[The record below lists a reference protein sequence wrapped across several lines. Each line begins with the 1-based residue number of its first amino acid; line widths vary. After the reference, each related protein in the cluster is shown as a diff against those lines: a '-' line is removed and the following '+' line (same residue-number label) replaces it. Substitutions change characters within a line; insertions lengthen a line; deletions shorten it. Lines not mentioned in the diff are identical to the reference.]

1 MIYAAIGGIVPIW
14 LLSLLFGW
22 LLLKNAEA
30 KKKII
35 VSVSIAF
42 AVAIIISGFGNAN
55 GGPFNPMIVEYVISA
70 VIVICIRLG
79 IESFKTKASD
89 SQG

>member
-1 MIYAAIGGIVPIW
+1 MIYTIIGGIGPVW

-22 LLLKNAEA
+22 LLLKNTEA
-30 KKKII
+30 KKKIYI
-35 VSVSIAF
+35 SVAIAF

-55 GGPFNPMIVEYVISA
+55 GGPFNPMIVEYLISA

-79 IESFKTKASD
+79 IASFKTKAPD

>member
-1 MIYAAIGGIVPIW
+1 MFYAVIGGVIPVW

-22 LLLKNAEA
+22 LLLKKAEL
-30 KKKII
+30 KTKIY
-35 VSVSIAF
+35 VSVLIAF
-42 AVAIIISGFGNAN
+42 VVAVIISGFGNAN
-55 GGPFNPMIVEYVISA
+55 GGQFNPMFVEYVISA

-79 IESFKTKASD
+79 IESFKTRASD

>member
-1 MIYAAIGGIVPIW
+1 MIYTIIGGIIPVW

-22 LLLKNAEA
+22 LLLKNAEP
-30 KKKII
+30 KKKIY
-35 VSVSIAF
+35 VSVCIAF

-79 IESFKTKASD
+79 IEGFKTKASD